1 MKKRQWWVSVIVLL
15 ALGLSMGV
23 AQAQEKAYSAERFD
37 VDMTVEEGG
46 SLLITETV
54 VFDFVGGPFTFV
66 FRDLPTDQTDG
77 VQILSA
83 SVDGVP
89 YATGTNAGQVE
100 IESGDPMRVTWH
112 LEATSNATRSFVLTY
127 RAYGVVRQE
136 TAADV
141 LLWQVLPD
149 EYEYAIGSSE
159 TAVHYPPAT
168 ALLAEP
174 KVYAGEAQIS
184 QQSGTVRFQTTNLP
198 PNSPLV
204 VGMSFTPGSLISAP
218 PAWQTAEQARAATRE
233 AQKAQMP
240 YWLALAALVFVG
252 GLGGIVAYWRQN
264 STARVVSKQTI
275 YNPPG
280 DLRPGAAGA
289 ITAESASPT
298 WANALGTMFDLAARG
313 VLRIDELAE
322 KKWYR
327 EHDFVVQ
334 MAQRPSNLLPHEE
347 GLLDLLFETKK
358 GRVEQVRISEL
369 SGRVTSSQWDKYK
382 NALQA
387 ELKEAGF
394 FSAARKRVR
403 RNLLVGGGLLLAF
416 GAAGVLLAGILSS
429 IIGSGPLAVVGSVFV
444 LAVVALISGA
454 SFSPLSDEGMDTAV
468 AWKAFAKHLTN
479 VSKGKEAVGSPD
491 MFEQFLP
498 YAASFGLLHPWAKQF
513 EKKGWNKLP
522 PYFHVL
528 STTDASHHMAVFV
541 AMSAATSSSGGS
553 AAGGA
558 GAAGAGAAGGGA
570 SGAG

>member
-1 MKKRQWWVSVIVLL
+1 MKKRQRWVSVIVLL

-37 VDMTVEEGG
+37 VDITVEEGG

-77 VQILSA
+77 VQILSV

-89 YATGTNAGQVE
+89 YANGTNAGQVE

-112 LEATSNATRSFVLTY
+112 LETTSNATRSFVLTY

-136 TAADV
+136 AAADV
-141 LLWQVLPD
+141 LLWQALPD
-149 EYEYAIGSSE
+149 EYEYAIGSTE
-159 TAVHYPPAT
+159 TAVHYPSST

-184 QQSGTVRFQTTNLP
+184 QQSGTVRFQTASLQ

-218 PAWQTAEQARAATRE
+218 PAWQTAEQARAAARE
-233 AQKAQMP
+233 AQQAQMP

-252 GLGGIVAYWRQN
+252 GLGGLVAYWRQH
-264 STARVVSKQTI
+264 STSRVMSKQTI

-289 ITAESASPT
+289 MTAESASPT
-298 WANALGTMFDLAARG
+298 WANALGTMFDLAARR

-334 MAQRPSNLLPHEE
+334 MVQRPSNLLSHEE

-382 NALQA
+382 KALQT
-387 ELKEAGF
+387 ELEEAGY

-416 GAAGVLLAGILSS
+416 GMAGVLLAGILSS
-429 IIGSGPLAVVGSVFV
+429 IIGMGPLAVVGSVFL

-498 YAASFGLLHPWAKQF
+498 YA
-513 EKKGWNKLP
+513 
-522 PYFHVL
+522 
-528 STTDASHHMAVFV
+528 
-541 AMSAATSSSGGS
+541 
-553 AAGGA
+553 
-558 GAAGAGAAGGGA
+558 
-570 SGAG
+570 